1 MNKPDIVSNYA
12 VSKNHL
18 ISTGAKY
25 RLQSLVENRTANKH
39 TL

>member
-18 ISTGAKY
+18 ISTGAN
-25 RLQSLVENRTANKH
+25 LSLAVLGRK
-39 TL
+39 